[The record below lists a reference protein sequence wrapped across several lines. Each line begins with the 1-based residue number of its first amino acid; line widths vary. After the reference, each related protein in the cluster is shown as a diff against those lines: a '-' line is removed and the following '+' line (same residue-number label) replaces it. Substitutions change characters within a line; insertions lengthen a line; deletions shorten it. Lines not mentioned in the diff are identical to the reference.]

1 MHYRILT
8 DEELERVV
16 YIDST
21 NKAAQ
26 AEMLRRAPSILDY
39 EAEDLQDARLELSI
53 AEGDHKNEIEGLKE
67 DLEDAVKHVADLTL
81 ELAAAE
87 ERIAQLTFAEDLV

>member
-1 MHYRILT
+1 MFYGKHS
-8 DEELERVV
+8 DKELEKVL
-16 YIDST
+16 YIAPND
-21 NKAAQ
+21 KDAQ
-26 AEMLRRAPSILDY
+26 AEMLRRVHSILDD

-67 DLEDAVKHVADLTL
+67 DLEDAEKHVADLTI

-87 ERIAQLTFAEDLV
+87 ERIAELTFSEDLV